1 VSWRGDWWTDMS
13 HNEPAEMRMVKDIV
27 VNLGYLPTDQ
37 VAAAV
42 ADHVK
47 RFWDPRMRRR
57 LVELVAAET
66 ERVDPVVVAAAALL
80 P

>member
-1 VSWRGDWWTDMS
+1 MS
-13 HNEPAEMRMVKDIV
+13 HNEPAELRMVNDIV
-27 VNLGYLPTDQ
+27 VNLGYLPAGQ

-47 RFWDPRMRRR
+47 RFWDPRMKRR
-57 LVELVAAET
+57 LIELVAAET
-66 ERVDPVVVAAAALL
+66 EPLDPVVVAAAALL

>member
-13 HNEPAEMRMVKDIV
+13 HNEPAEMRMIHDIV
-27 VNLGYLPTDQ
+27 LNLGYLPSEQ

-47 RFWDPRMRRR
+47 RFWDPRMKRR
-57 LVELVAAET
+57 LVEQVDAET
-66 ERVDPVVVAAAALL
+66 GPLDPVVVAAAALL

>member
-1 VSWRGDWWTDMS
+1 
-13 HNEPAEMRMVKDIV
+13 MVNDIV
-27 VNLGYLPTDQ
+27 VNLGYLSAEKVP
-37 VAAAV
+37 AAV

-47 RFWDPRMRRR
+47 RFWDPRMKRR

-66 ERVDPVVVAAAALL
+66 EGLNPAVVAAAALL

>member
-1 VSWRGDWWTDMS
+1 MS
-13 HNEPAEMRMVKDIV
+13 HNEPAEMRMVNDIV

-47 RFWDPRMRRR
+47 RFWDPRMKRR
-57 LVELVAAET
+57 LVELVAAEA

>member
-1 VSWRGDWWTDMS
+1 MS
-13 HNEPAEMRMVKDIV
+13 HNEPAEMRMVNDIV
-27 VNLGYLPTDQ
+27 VNLGYLPAEQ
-37 VAAAV
+37 VPAAV

-47 RFWDPRMRRR
+47 RFWDPRMKRR